1 MTGKGRAARPSVA
14 LPDLVY
20 PVRSG
25 ENEELRYS
33 LRSIAAHADGLFRKI
48 WVIGTDLP
56 SWLTGVEVIEA
67 GADGGRV
74 SDVRAKITA
83 ATKHRGVASKFVL
96 LNDDHFLVDPI
107 SEWEPFHMGPT
118 SAYLVHLETLT
129 PPLTPRNNKWARTVA
144 TTAEWMS
151 EQGHGDILCRQGH
164 RPLLWDKRKLA
175 KAIAEYPA
183 DRELDVL
190 GLYDLA
196 GAAGVGRLAGNS
208 KIINDPAAFHQKLA
222 ELDIPWLSSNDR
234 SFSEGMIG
242 GYIRGMFREPCRFEE
257 A

>member
-1 MTGKGRAARPSVA
+1 MARKGGAARPSAA

-20 PVRSG
+20 PVRAG

-33 LRSIAAHADGLFRKI
+33 LRSIVANADGLFRKVWI
-48 WVIGTDLP
+48 VGTGLP
-56 SWLTGVEVIEA
+56 SWLTGVEVLEA

-74 SDVRAKITA
+74 ADVRAKITA
-83 ATKHRGVASKFVL
+83 AAKHRGVASRFVL

-107 SEWEPFHMGPT
+107 SKWEAFHMGPT
-118 SAYLVHLETLT
+118 TVYLKHLETLD
-129 PPLTPRNNKWARTVA
+129 PPLTPRNNKWVRTVA
-144 TTAEWMS
+144 ATAEWMA

-164 RPLLWDKRKLA
+164 RPLLWDKRKLS
-175 KAIAEYPA
+175 KALAEYP
-183 DRELDVL
+183 DDHELDVL

-196 GAAGVGRLAGNS
+196 GAGGVGRLGGNA
-208 KIINDPAAFHQKLA
+208 KIINDPAAFHAKLA

-242 GYIRGMFREPCRFEE
+242 GYIRGMFREPSKFEK
-257 A
+257 